1 MKKVLFTLA
10 VLATIA
16 VQADYLYWMVDTPQ
30 TGTDISGNETTF
42 TWATAKLYA
51 DSELIGTL
59 TAEDAGIY
67 QLIDSYAISGDVGNY
82 TDYATKT
89 FFIELFNSDNSWMAQ
104 SSKVS
109 GSSLAQY
116 MTGSMSMNPPSGPW
130 TGGTYSIPEP
140 TSGLLFLVG
149 GMLLGLK
156 RRRQKV

>member
-1 MKKVLFTLA
+1 MKKILFTLA

-30 TGTDISGNETTF
+30 SGTDISGNPTTF
-42 TWATAKLYA
+42 DWATAKLYA
-51 DSELIGTL
+51 DNDVIGTL
-59 TAEDAGIY
+59 TKDDASFY
-67 QLIDSYAISGDVGNY
+67 KTIDSYAISGNVD
-82 TDYATKT
+82 DYASKT
-89 FFIELFNSDNSWMAQ
+89 FFIELFNSNDSWMAQ

-130 TGGTYSIPEP
+130 TGGTYSVPEP

-156 RRRQKV
+156 RRRQQV

>member
-1 MKKVLFTLA
+1 MKKILFTLA

-30 TGTDISGNETTF
+30 TGTDISGNTTTF
-42 TWATAKLYA
+42 NWATAKLYA
-51 DSELIGTL
+51 DSEVIGTL
-59 TAEDAGIY
+59 TAGDAEIY
-67 QLIDSYAISGDVGNY
+67 KLIDSYAISGDVG
-82 TDYATKT
+82 DYAAKT

-130 TGGTYSIPEP
+130 TGGTYSVPEP

>member
-1 MKKVLFTLA
+1 MKKILFTLA

-30 TGTDISGNETTF
+30 SGTDISGNPTEF
-42 TWATAKLYA
+42 NWATAKLYA

-59 TAEDAGIY
+59 TKDDASFY
-67 QLIDSYAISGDVGNY
+67 KTIDSYAISGDVVNY
-82 TDYATKT
+82 ASKT
-89 FFIELFNSDNSWMAQ
+89 FFIELFNSNDSWMAQ

-116 MTGSMSMNPPSGPW
+116 MTASMSMNPPSGPW
-130 TGGTYSIPEP
+130 TGGTYSVPEP

-156 RRRQKV
+156 RRRQQV